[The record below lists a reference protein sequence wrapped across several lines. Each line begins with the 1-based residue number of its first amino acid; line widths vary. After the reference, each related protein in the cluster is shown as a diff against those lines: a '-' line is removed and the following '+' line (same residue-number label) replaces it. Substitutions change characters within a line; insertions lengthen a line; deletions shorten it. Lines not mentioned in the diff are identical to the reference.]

1 MFLRNISNP
10 CAETS
15 SLNFGCR
22 ICACSTSI
30 LTVRTTDLV
39 MAGGSLNCDTRWSSS
54 AMRLAGMAASIE
66 VHRISK
72 NAFRVDLF
80 RMLWIRVRII
90 NFLLRIEFGSKNA
103 KGSPTTLLYHNLML
117 GNRWWEGNMD
127 LNLPKRS
134 LLKPHPQCQKALGS
148 WKLTCRSGC
157 PQPDNKQFFHV
168 VFYVRLR
175 TGWPTCCS
183 FLAHKQLKKL
193 WKKAFSTWAT
203 NANKS

>member
-66 VHRISK
+66 VHRIPK

-103 KGSPTTLLYHNLML
+103 KGSRPISLSPSEIDCVILPNHLTLSQLNVRKSLM
-117 GNRWWEGNMD
+117 GRQHGSKSTQNVAAQAPPPVSNGVRIMKINM
-127 LNLPKRS
+127 
-134 LLKPHPQCQKALGS
+134 
-148 WKLTCRSGC
+148 
-157 PQPDNKQFFHV
+157 
-168 VFYVRLR
+168 
-175 TGWPTCCS
+175 
-183 FLAHKQLKKL
+183 
-193 WKKAFSTWAT
+193 
-203 NANKS
+203 